1 MKDLDIKS
9 IAKKAIQIEA
19 EAVSELKNR
28 IDDVFEDAV
37 KSILKCSGRLIIT
50 GIGKSGHICQKIAS
64 TMASTG
70 TPSHFVHP
78 SEAIHGDLGM
88 ITKHDILLIVSN
100 SGETSELISVLPAL
114 KEKKIKIIGLIG
126 VKNSTLALQSDFY
139 IDTSVNKEACTL
151 DLAPTASTTATIAMG
166 DAIAVATLELRGFN
180 KSDFA
185 KLHPGGSLGK
195 RLLLKTDQI
204 MHSHDR
210 IPMISVS
217 TKVKDALLYI
227 SEKGFGMTGVLDDSD
242 KMVGIITDG
251 DVRRALEKEGNNI
264 FDQNADS
271 LMSKNPKWIS
281 ASTLAISAL
290 KLMKKHSITSLFVY
304 SDKKLEKPDGLI
316 HIHDLLRIGI

>member
-9 IAKKAIQIEA
+9 IAKEAIQIEA
-19 EAVSELKNR
+19 EAVLELKNR
-28 IDDVFEDAV
+28 VGDVFEDAV
-37 KSILKCSGRLIIT
+37 KSILKCSGRLIVT

-100 SGETSELISVLPAL
+100 SGETSELVSILPAL

-139 IDTSVNKEACTL
+139 LDTSVSKEACTL

-166 DAIAVATLELRGFN
+166 DAIAISTLELRGFN
-180 KSDFA
+180 EDDFA

-195 RLLLKTDQI
+195 RLLLKVDQI
-204 MHSHDR
+204 MHSDDR
-210 IPMISVS
+210 IPLISAT

-227 SEKGFGMTGVLDDSD
+227 SEKGFGMTGVLNNLDT
-242 KMVGIITDG
+242 MVGIITDG

-264 FDQNADS
+264 FDQTAES
-271 LMSKNPKWIS
+271 LMSNNPKWIS

-290 KLMKKHSITSLFVY
+290 KLMEKYSITSLFVY
-304 SDKKLEKPDGLI
+304 SDKELKKPNGVI
-316 HIHDLLRIGI
+316 HIHDLLKIGL

>member
-9 IAKKAIQIEA
+9 IAKEAIQIEA
-19 EAVSELKNR
+19 EAVLELKNR
-28 IDDVFEDAV
+28 VGDVFEDAV
-37 KSILKCSGRLIIT
+37 KSILKCSGRLIVT

-100 SGETSELISVLPAL
+100 SGETSELVSILPAL

-139 IDTSVNKEACTL
+139 LDTSVSKEACTL

-166 DAIAVATLELRGFN
+166 DAIAISTLELRGFN
-180 KSDFA
+180 EGDFA

-195 RLLLKTDQI
+195 RLLLKVDQI
-204 MHSHDR
+204 MHSDDR
-210 IPMISVS
+210 IPLISVT

-227 SEKGFGMTGVLDDSD
+227 SEKGFGMTGVLNNLDT
-242 KMVGIITDG
+242 MVGIITDG

-264 FDQNADS
+264 FDQTAES

-290 KLMKKHSITSLFVY
+290 KLMEKYSITSLFVY
-304 SDKKLEKPDGLI
+304 SDKELKKPNGVI
-316 HIHDLLRIGI
+316 HIHDLLKIGL

>member
-9 IAKKAIQIEA
+9 IAKKAIQIEV

-28 IDDVFEDAV
+28 IGNVFEDAV
-37 KSILKCSGRLIIT
+37 KSIVKCSGRLIVT

-70 TPSHFVHP
+70 TPSYFVHP

-88 ITKHDILLIVSN
+88 ITKHDIVLIVSN
-100 SGETSELISVLPAL
+100 SGETSELVSILPAL

-126 VKNSTLALQSDFY
+126 VKNSILSLQSDFY
-139 IDTSVNKEACTL
+139 IDTSVSKEACTL

-195 RLLLKTDQI
+195 RLLLKIDQI

-210 IPMISVS
+210 IPMISVA

-227 SEKGFGMTGVLDDSD
+227 SEKGFGMTGVLDNSS

-264 FDQNADS
+264 FDQTADS

-290 KLMKKHSITSLFVY
+290 KLMEKHSITSLFVY
-304 SDKKLEKPDGLI
+304 SNKHLKKPDGVI
-316 HIHDLLRIGI
+316 HIHDLLKIGI

>member
-9 IAKKAIQIEA
+9 IAKEAIQIEA
-19 EAVSELKNR
+19 EAVLELKNR
-28 IDDVFEDAV
+28 VGDVFEDVV
-37 KSILKCSGRLIIT
+37 KSILKCSGRLIVT

-100 SGETSELISVLPAL
+100 SGETSELVSILPAL

-139 IDTSVNKEACTL
+139 LDTSVSKEACTL

-166 DAIAVATLELRGFN
+166 DAIAISTLELRGFN
-180 KSDFA
+180 EGDFA

-195 RLLLKTDQI
+195 RLLLKVDQI
-204 MHSHDR
+204 MHSDDR
-210 IPMISVS
+210 IPLISVT

-227 SEKGFGMTGVLDDSD
+227 SEKGFGMTGVLNNLDT
-242 KMVGIITDG
+242 MVGIITDG

-264 FDQNADS
+264 FDQTAES

-290 KLMKKHSITSLFVY
+290 KLMEKYSITSLFVY
-304 SDKKLEKPDGLI
+304 SDKELKKPNGVI
-316 HIHDLLRIGI
+316 HIHDLLKIGL

>member
-1 MKDLDIKS
+1 MKNIDIKS

-19 EAVSELKNR
+19 EAVLELKNR
-28 IDDVFEDAV
+28 VGDVFEDAV
-37 KSILKCSGRLIIT
+37 KSILDCSGRLIVT

-88 ITKHDILLIVSN
+88 ITKHDILLLISN
-100 SGETSELISVLPAL
+100 SGETSELVSILPAL
-114 KEKKIKIIGLIG
+114 KEKRIKIIGLIG
-126 VKNSTLALQSDFY
+126 VKNSTLAIQSDFY
-139 IDTSVNKEACTL
+139 LDTSVIKEACTL
-151 DLAPTASTTATIAMG
+151 DLAPTASTTAAIAMG
-166 DAIAVATLELRGFN
+166 DAIAVAVLELRGFN

-195 RLLLKTDQI
+195 RLLLKIDQI
-204 MHSHDR
+204 MHSYDQ
-210 IPMISVS
+210 IPMISVT

-227 SEKGFGMTGVLDDSD
+227 SEKGFGMTGVLDNSY

-251 DVRRALEKEGNNI
+251 DVRRALEKKGNNI
-264 FDQNADS
+264 FDQTAGS
-271 LMSKNPKWIS
+271 LMSKNPKWVP

-290 KLMKKHSITSLFVY
+290 QLMKKHSITSLFVY
-304 SDKKLEKPDGLI
+304 SDKKLEKPDGVI
-316 HIHDLLRIGI
+316 HIHDLLKIGI

>member
-9 IAKKAIQIEA
+9 IAKEAIQIEA
-19 EAVSELKNR
+19 EAVLELKNR
-28 IDDVFEDAV
+28 VGDVFEDAV
-37 KSILKCSGRLIIT
+37 KSILKCSGRLIVT

-100 SGETSELISVLPAL
+100 SGETSELVSILPAL

-139 IDTSVNKEACTL
+139 LDTSVSKEACTL

-166 DAIAVATLELRGFN
+166 DAIAISTLELRGFN
-180 KSDFA
+180 EDDFA

-195 RLLLKTDQI
+195 RLLLKVDQI
-204 MHSHDR
+204 MHSDDR
-210 IPMISVS
+210 IPLISVT

-227 SEKGFGMTGVLDDSD
+227 SEKGFGMTGVLNNLDT
-242 KMVGIITDG
+242 MVGIITDG

-264 FDQNADS
+264 FDQTAES

-290 KLMKKHSITSLFVY
+290 KLMEKYSITSLFVY
-304 SDKKLEKPDGLI
+304 SDKELKKPNGVI
-316 HIHDLLRIGI
+316 HIHDLLKIGL

>member
-19 EAVSELKNR
+19 EAVWELRNR
-28 IDDVFEDAV
+28 VGDVFEDAV
-37 KSILKCSGRLIIT
+37 KSILKCSGRVIVT

-100 SGETSELISVLPAL
+100 SGETSELVSILPAL

-139 IDTSVNKEACTL
+139 LDTSVSKEACTL

-166 DAIAVATLELRGFN
+166 DAIAISTLELRGFN
-180 KSDFA
+180 EGDFA

-195 RLLLKTDQI
+195 RLLLKVVQI
-204 MHSHDR
+204 MHSDDR
-210 IPMISVS
+210 IPLISVT

-227 SEKGFGMTGVLDDSD
+227 SEKGFGMTGVLNNLDT
-242 KMVGIITDG
+242 MVGIITDG

-264 FDQNADS
+264 FDQTAES

-290 KLMKKHSITSLFVY
+290 KLMEKYSITSLFVY
-304 SDKKLEKPDGLI
+304 SDKELKKPNGVI
-316 HIHDLLRIGI
+316 HIHDLLKIGL

>member
-9 IAKKAIQIEA
+9 IAKEAIQIEA
-19 EAVSELKNR
+19 EAVLELKNR
-28 IDDVFEDAV
+28 VGDVFEDAV
-37 KSILKCSGRLIIT
+37 KSILKCSGRLIVT

-100 SGETSELISVLPAL
+100 SGETSELVSILPAL

-139 IDTSVNKEACTL
+139 LDTSVSKEACTL

-166 DAIAVATLELRGFN
+166 DAIAISTLELRGFN
-180 KSDFA
+180 EDDFA

-195 RLLLKTDQI
+195 RLLLKVDQI
-204 MHSHDR
+204 MHSDDR
-210 IPMISVS
+210 IPLISVT

-227 SEKGFGMTGVLDDSD
+227 SEKGFGMTGVLNNLDT
-242 KMVGIITDG
+242 MVGIITDG

-264 FDQNADS
+264 FDQTAES

-290 KLMKKHSITSLFVY
+290 KLMEKYSITSLFVY
-304 SDKKLEKPDGLI
+304 SGKELKKPNGVI
-316 HIHDLLRIGI
+316 HIHDLLKIGL